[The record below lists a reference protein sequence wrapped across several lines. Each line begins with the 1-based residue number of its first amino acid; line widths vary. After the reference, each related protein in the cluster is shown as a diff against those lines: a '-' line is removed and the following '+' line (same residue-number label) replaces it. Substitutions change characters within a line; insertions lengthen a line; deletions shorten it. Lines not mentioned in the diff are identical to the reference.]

1 MNATATT
8 LFRQAALIIL
18 TPQCFDNY
26 FIEFNY
32 FDGKLYNLIG
42 YLWVTSYIFL
52 GPCFS
57 ATLSK
62 CLGLGIILGSL
73 LVKVPQIL
81 KLITNKS
88 GEGIS
93 IISVTLDLTA
103 ITIYMSYSF
112 VKQFPFSSWG
122 DTAFLAIQTAL
133 VAFLV
138 LVYQNALLKAVLYL
152 ATYLCVC
159 YIMMSGITPLEVLW
173 TFQTCNIPIVVTGK
187 LIQAW
192 TNLKNGH
199 TGQLSAI
206 TMFMLFFGS
215 SARIFTSIQETGDT
229 VVILTYVAGTLA
241 NALLVFQMLYYWNVE
256 IKQKSE

>member
-1 MNATATT
+1 MNSTIATW
-8 LFRQAALIIL
+8 FRQAALL
-18 TPQCFDNY
+18 VFTPHCFDNY

-32 FDGKLYNLIG
+32 FD
-42 YLWVTSYIFL
+42 

-73 LVKVPQIL
+73 LVKIPQIL
-81 KLITNKS
+81 KLVQNKS

-93 IISVTLDLTA
+93 ITSVTFDLAA

-122 DTAFLAIQTAL
+122 DTSFLAIQTVI
-133 VAFLV
+133 VAVLV
-138 LVYQNALLKAVLYL
+138 LIYENAVMKALIYL
-152 ATYLCVC
+152 TTYLGIC
-159 YIMMSGITPLEVLW
+159 YVMMSGITPINVLW
-173 TFQTCNIPIVVTGK
+173 TLQTCNIPIVVIGK

-192 TNLKNGH
+192 ANFKNGH

-215 SARIFTSIQETGDT
+215 AARIFTSIQETGDT
-229 VVILTYVAGTLA
+229 VVILTYTAGTLA
-241 NALLVFQMLYYWNVE
+241 NSLLVFQILYYWNVQV
-256 IKQKSE
+256 KQKAE

>member
-8 LFRQAALIIL
+8 LLRQVALL
-18 TPQCFDNY
+18 VFTPHCFDNY
-26 FIEFNY
+26 FIDFNY
-32 FDGKLYNLIG
+32 LD
-42 YLWVTSYIFL
+42 

-73 LVKVPQIL
+73 LVKIPQIL
-81 KLITNKS
+81 KLLKSKS
-88 GEGIS
+88 GEGIN
-93 IISVTLDLTA
+93 ILSVTLDLTA

-122 DTAFLAIQTAL
+122 DTAFLAIQTVI
-133 VAFLV
+133 VAVLV
-138 LVYQNALLKAVLYL
+138 LVYQNAVLKSLLYL
-152 ATYLCVC
+152 STYLSVC
-159 YIMMSGITPLEVLW
+159 YVMMSGITPLNVLW
-173 TFQTCNIPIVVTGK
+173 TLQTCNIPIVVTGK

-192 TNLKNGH
+192 TNFKNGH

-215 SARIFTSIQETGDT
+215 AARIFTSIQETGDT
-229 VVILTYVAGTLA
+229 VVILTYTAGTLA
-241 NALLVFQMLYYWNVE
+241 NALLVSQMLFYWNVE
-256 IKQKSE
+256 VVKKKSE